1 MFQAT
6 HYRFSISWPRLMP
19 NGTKD
24 NINQAGIDY
33 YNKVI
38 DALLDAGINEST
50 KVKTANRTA
59 YV

>member
-1 MFQAT
+1 
-6 HYRFSISWPRLMP
+6 MP

-38 DALLDAGINEST
+38 DALLDAGINECT

-59 YV
+59 YA

>member
-1 MFQAT
+1 
-6 HYRFSISWPRLMP
+6 MP

-59 YV
+59 YALYSTPYFIIP